1 MHYFKKS
8 KRMTGVIAFSL
19 CALSCLF
26 ILTGCATSNEVGR
39 IRYELQEVKS
49 ELREL
54 KEASGKQVSAY
65 DRQLNNL
72 LKELQEQQKATSN
85 SVSDLLI
92 QMQSIKTDLQV
103 LTGRF
108 EEARY
113 FYENTSK
120 ELLKDKDL
128 LIAKFKEL
136 EVEVKNLKKRLE
148 TIGAPKTQKQEAL
161 KTPEPEQKETEE
173 VSSLPKR
180 DVKDVYMEAYQAF
193 KSNRFEEARERFRAI
208 LENYPENEFSDNA
221 RFWIGETYYK
231 EKNYEEAI
239 LAYEELLKKNP
250 DSDKVPGALLK
261 QGLAFYKLKKEDVA
275 KTILEELIKKY
286 PETTQAEIAK
296 KKLASFTTRLKKK

>member
-1 MHYFKKS
+1 MRYFKKS
-8 KRMTGVIAFSL
+8 KGTRGMIAFLL

-26 ILTGCATSNEVGR
+26 ILTGCATSTEVGR

-72 LKELQEQQKATSN
+72 LKELQEQQEATSN

-92 QMQSIKTDLQV
+92 EMQSIKTDLQV

-136 EVEVKNLKKRLE
+136 EIEVKNLKKRLE
-148 TIGAPKTQKQEAL
+148 TIDAL
-161 KTPEPEQKETEE
+161 KTEKQETLKTTQFEQKETEE

-193 KSNRFEEARERFRAI
+193 KSNRFEEAREKFKAI
-208 LENYPENEFSDNA
+208 LEDYPENEFSDNA

-231 EKNYEEAI
+231 ERNYEEAI

-261 QGLAFYKLKKEDVA
+261 QGLAFYELKKEDVA
-275 KTILEELIKKY
+275 RIIFEELIKKY
-286 PETTQAEIAK
+286 PKTTQAEIAK
-296 KKLASFTTRLKKK
+296 KKLSSFTTHLKKK